1 MRDTDAIDALRYALA
16 KQVPAMERGFT
27 IQTNY
32 GEFRIDAEDADRFA
46 ALARI
51 ILGNKLSAMEVSNV

>member
-1 MRDTDAIDALRYALA
+1 MRDANMIEALRYALA
-16 KQVPAMERGFT
+16 KQVPDMERGFV

-32 GEFRIDAEDADRFA
+32 GDLVIDAADADHFA

-51 ILGNKLSAMEVSNV
+51 ILGDKLARAEVSHG